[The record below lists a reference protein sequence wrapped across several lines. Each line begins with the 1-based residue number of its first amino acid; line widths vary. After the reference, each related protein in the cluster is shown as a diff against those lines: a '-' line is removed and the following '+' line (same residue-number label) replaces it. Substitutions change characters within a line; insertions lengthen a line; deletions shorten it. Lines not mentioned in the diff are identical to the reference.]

1 MPTPT
6 NTIPLHEEGGR
17 GSLVFFTEATMF
29 QSAAIKEHTM
39 KQAVRNGHSGNVDF
53 EAELARGFKPA
64 QPALIPSTS
73 KVNKLA

>member
-39 KQAVRNGHSGNVDF
+39 AEAKRNGHSGKVDF
-53 EAELARGFKPA
+53 EQELARGFKPA
-64 QPALIPSTS
+64 ASALQDS
-73 KVNKLA
+73 NL